1 MADINPKDVM
11 RLRNDSGLPMMDC
24 KAALAEANGDY
35 EKAKDILRKK
45 MKGKI
50 RSMSQEAKSSAAIIG
65 VLPFLIIGGLL
76 YTSPDYLDPLL
87 HTDTGRIILMI
98 AGGWMLLGV
107 IIMRSMINFD
117 I

>member
-1 MADINPKDVM
+1 MTRFSRA
-11 RLRNDSGLPMMDC
+11 
-24 KAALAEANGDY
+24 
-35 EKAKDILRKK
+35 
-45 MKGKI
+45 
-50 RSMSQEAKSSAAIIG
+50 
-65 VLPFLIIGGLL
+65 LIIGGLL